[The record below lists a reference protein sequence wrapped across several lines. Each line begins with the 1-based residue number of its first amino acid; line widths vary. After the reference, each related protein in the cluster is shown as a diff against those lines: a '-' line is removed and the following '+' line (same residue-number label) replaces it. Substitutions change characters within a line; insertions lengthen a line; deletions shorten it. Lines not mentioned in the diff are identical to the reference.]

1 MTNLEENGM
10 KTIVGLFDNR
20 AQADKAMTDLESA
33 GIPHAD
39 ISFVANNANGQYGV
53 NPDADPSVSTD
64 RMAAAATTDAEIGGV
79 LGLLAG
85 ASLFVI
91 PGLGWL
97 AGAGW
102 LGGLIGG
109 AVTGGIVGGLVGALT
124 HVGVP
129 HEDATYYNEG
139 VRRGGILLAVK
150 ADDAVAERTAQI
162 LSDDGAV
169 DINERATQ
177 WRNEGFVPTPP
188 VTTAQP
194 FTASTATTGYAE
206 PLGAHTGR
214 GLGYDAY
221 ASDFRNDYQTRYGTS
236 GVAYEQVEPAYR
248 YGYDMAN
255 DPRYRGRDW
264 NAVQNDLQRDWE
276 TRQPGTWSRFSNSVR
291 YAWDRATGAEVGGI
305 QTGGHAIDGT
315 PDTRGVTEKIADA
328 VTGDRIDDKTGKV
341 V

>member
-1 MTNLEENGM
+1 
-10 KTIVGLFDNR
+10 
-20 AQADKAMTDLESA
+20 
-33 GIPHAD
+33 
-39 ISFVANNANGQYGV
+39 
-53 NPDADPSVSTD
+53 
-64 RMAAAATTDAEIGGV
+64 
-79 LGLLAG
+79 
-85 ASLFVI
+85 
-91 PGLGWL
+91 
-97 AGAGW
+97 
-102 LGGLIGG
+102 
-109 AVTGGIVGGLVGALT
+109 
-124 HVGVP
+124 
-129 HEDATYYNEG
+129 
-139 VRRGGILLAVK
+139 
-150 ADDAVAERTAQI
+150 
-162 LSDDGAV
+162 
-169 DINERATQ
+169 
-177 WRNEGFVPTPP
+177 
-188 VTTAQP
+188 
-194 FTASTATTGYAE
+194 
-206 PLGAHTGR
+206 
-214 GLGYDAY
+214 LGYDAY